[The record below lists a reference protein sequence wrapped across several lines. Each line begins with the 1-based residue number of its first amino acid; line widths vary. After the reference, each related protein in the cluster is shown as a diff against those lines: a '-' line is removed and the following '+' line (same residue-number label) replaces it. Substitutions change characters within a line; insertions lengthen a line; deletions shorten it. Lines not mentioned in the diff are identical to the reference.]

1 MPVITARIK
10 RRLFSGLICNNTHV
24 FYDVKTEREIVGYDR
39 QVKKYDDN
47 LFIRMIKYC
56 SYIDSAE
63 E

>member
-39 QVKKYDDN
+39 QVKKYDD
-47 LFIRMIKYC
+47 IY
-56 SYIDSAE
+56 
-63 E
+63 

>member
-10 RRLFSGLICNNTHV
+10 LRLFSGLICNNTHI

-47 LFIRMIKYC
+47 LFTC
-56 SYIDSAE
+56 E
-63 E
+63 